1 MIKRKKAFRLLLFYV
16 VLVVIAIV
24 TLFPLFWAI
33 SASLRTDKEL
43 FQYTVPF
50 SIHTLLPVEPTFTSY
65 VQLFTDFGFA
75 TPLINTMIVI
85 LILIPL
91 GCMVNSIAAFSFATF
106 NFKGK
111 TALYAIV
118 LASFMIP
125 FEAIAMPL
133 YNVANNMS
141 LVNTRAGLVLP
152 AIASG
157 LVLFLFTQ
165 FFKDI
170 PSSLIEAGK
179 IDGANLMQI
188 FLRIIVPSS
197 VPVFITAGLMIFM
210 DQWNA
215 YLWPLLVARTREIQ
229 TIQIAL
235 GSFKMERQTLWS
247 CMYAGTIVSAMIPL
261 SLFLPFQKYFVQGIT
276 SSGVKG

>member
-1 MIKRKKAFRLLLFYV
+1 MIRYKLRTKVILYA
-16 VLVVIAIV
+16 VLIALSVI
-24 TLFPLFWAI
+24 TLFPLLWAV

-50 SIHTLLPVEPTFTSY
+50 TYHTIIPVEPTFASY
-65 VQLFTDFGFA
+65 VQLFTQFNFLQ
-75 TPLINTMIVI
+75 PLVNTLV
-85 LILIPL
+85 LVVILIPL
-91 GCMVNSIAAFSFATF
+91 GCLVNSIAAFAFATF
-106 NFKGK
+106 NFRFKNL
-111 TALYAIV
+111 LYAIV

-133 YNVANNMS
+133 YNVVDGMG
-141 LVNTRAGLVLP
+141 LVDTWAGLVLP

-170 PSSLIEAGK
+170 PPSLVEAGR
-179 IDGANLMQI
+179 IDGANLAQI
-188 FLRIIVPSS
+188 FFRIIMPSS
-197 VPVFITAGLMIFM
+197 IPVFITAGLMIFM

-215 YLWPLLVARTREIQ
+215 YLWPLLVARSKNVQ

-235 GSFKMERQTLWS
+235 SSFKMERQTLWS
-247 CMYAGTIVSAMIPL
+247 CMYAGTMVSALIPL
-261 SLFLPFQKYFVQGIT
+261 SLFLPFQKYFVQGVI

>member
-1 MIKRKKAFRLLLFYV
+1 MNSYKLRSKILLYIL
-16 VLVVIAIV
+16 LAAIALV
-24 TLFPLFWAI
+24 TLFPLLWAV

-50 SIHTLLPVEPTFTSY
+50 TYHTLFPVEPTFNSY
-65 VQLFTDFGFA
+65 VQLFTQFNFL
-75 TPLINTMIVI
+75 TPMINTVALIA
-85 LILIPL
+85 ILIPL
-91 GCMVNSIAAFSFATF
+91 GCLINSVAAFAFATF
-106 NFKGK
+106 DFRFKGL
-111 TALYAIV
+111 LYAIV

-133 YNVANNMS
+133 YNVVDGMG
-141 LVNTRAGLVLP
+141 LVDTRAGLILP

-170 PSSLIEAGK
+170 PPSLIEAGR
-179 IDGANLMQI
+179 IDGANLAQI
-188 FLRIIVPSS
+188 FLRIILPSS

-215 YLWPLLVARTREIQ
+215 YLWPLLVARSKNVQ

-235 GSFKMERQTLWS
+235 SSFKMERQTLWS
-247 CMYAGTIVSAMIPL
+247 CMYAGTIISALIPL
-261 SLFLPFQKYFVQGIT
+261 SLFLPFQKYFVQGVI

>member
-1 MIKRKKAFRLLLFYV
+1 MGQYSLKTRTLLYILLIAV
-16 VLVVIAIV
+16 AVI
-24 TLFPLFWAI
+24 TMFPLIWAV

-50 SIHTLLPVEPTFTSY
+50 TMHTLIPVEWTLESY
-65 VQLFTDFGFA
+65 VRLFTEFNFL
-75 TPLINTMIVI
+75 TPLINTMILI
-85 LILIPL
+85 FILIPL
-91 GCMVNSIAAFSFATF
+91 GCAVNSVAAFAFASFQF
-106 NFKGK
+106 RFKGI
-111 TALYAIV
+111 LYAIV

-133 YNVANNMS
+133 YNVVHGMG
-141 LVNTRAGLVLP
+141 LVDKRAGMIFP

-165 FFKDI
+165 FFKEI
-170 PSSLIEAGK
+170 PSSLVEAGR
-179 IDGANLMQI
+179 IDGANLTQI
-188 FLRIIVPSS
+188 FVRIIMPSS
-197 VPVFITAGLMIFM
+197 IPVFITAGLMIFM

-215 YLWPLLVARTREIQ
+215 YLWPLLVARSRSVQ

-235 GSFKMERQTLWS
+235 SSFKMERQTLWS
-247 CMYAGTIVSAMIPL
+247 CMYAGTIISALIPL
-261 SLFLPFQKYFVQGIT
+261 SLFLPFQKYFVQGVI